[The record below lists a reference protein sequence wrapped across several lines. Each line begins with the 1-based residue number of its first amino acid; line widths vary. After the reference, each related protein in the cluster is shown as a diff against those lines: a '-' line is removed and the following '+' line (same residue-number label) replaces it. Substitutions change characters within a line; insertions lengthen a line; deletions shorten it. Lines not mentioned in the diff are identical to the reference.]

1 MKRDTIDKAGID
13 ELMELFYEQI
23 RRHKELGAIFNAK
36 VGTSDE
42 KWTAHKAK
50 ISNFWQGMLLGE
62 GDYDGQPMR
71 AHLELPPFPQE
82 LFGEWLRLFE
92 ASLDKVFTEANKGII
107 LQKAQMIAQNFQR
120 VLYAG
125 R

>member
-1 MKRDTIDKAGID
+1 MQNLPTILD
-13 ELMELFYEQI
+13 
-23 RRHKELGAIFNAK
+23 IFSK
-36 VGTSDE
+36 QRTSDE
-42 KWTAHKAK
+42 TRHHEEWTAHKAK

-62 GDYDGQPMR
+62 GDYSGQPMK
-71 AHLELPPFPQE
+71 AHLELPSFPQK
-82 LFGEWLRLFE
+82 LFDEWLKLFE
-92 ASLDKVFTEANKGII
+92 MSLDIVFTEENKAII